1 MNTKV
6 EEPGDTQV
14 QNCHLETLSREG
26 ASPQEAFRR
35 AFEKLERIASL
46 SDVRLLGEMN
56 MPGRSGDV
64 LQKALQTTDKTHALL
79 QILLYVFTQ
88 HLLQLFS

>member
-26 ASPQEAFRR
+26 ASSQKAFRR
-35 AFEKLERIASL
+35 MFEKLERIASL

-56 MPGRSGDV
+56 MPGRSGGV
-64 LQKALQTTDKTHALL
+64 L
-79 QILLYVFTQ
+79 
-88 HLLQLFS
+88 